1 MIKNGTEY
9 VEAGL
14 HYYEE
19 KYKERLLKGLQKRA
33 ADLGY
38 RLTSL
43 AVSPADPL
51 KTELAH
57 V

>member
-1 MIKNGTEY
+1 MELN

-38 RLTSL
+38 GLTSL
-43 AVSPADPL
+43 TASPIDPL
-51 KTELAH
+51 KMERAH

>member
-1 MIKNGTEY
+1 MGI
-9 VEAGL
+9 EAGL

-38 RLTSL
+38 ELASLSASLT
-43 AVSPADPL
+43 DPL
-51 KTELAH
+51 KRELMDA
-57 V
+57 